1 VENHGAPREKAI
13 VFPLNFRSRF
23 LIMIDY
29 AKEKAVKAKVLKKL
43 LIKWLHR
50 QDTASKA
57 NILLEKNP
65 DIKIPGVARICK
77 AS

>member
-1 VENHGAPREKAI
+1 
-13 VFPLNFRSRF
+13 
-23 LIMIDY
+23 MIDY

>member
-1 VENHGAPREKAI
+1 
-13 VFPLNFRSRF
+13 
-23 LIMIDY
+23 MIDY

-43 LIKWLHR
+43 LTKWLHR
-50 QDTASKA
+50 QGTASKA

-65 DIKIPGVARICK
+65 DIKIPGVARIYK